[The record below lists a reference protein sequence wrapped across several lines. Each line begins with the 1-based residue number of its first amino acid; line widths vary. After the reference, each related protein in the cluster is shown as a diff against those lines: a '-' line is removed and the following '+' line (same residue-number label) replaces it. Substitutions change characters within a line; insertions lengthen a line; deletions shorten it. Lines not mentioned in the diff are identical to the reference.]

1 MRGTSQQ
8 SRVSYSEGDFLTLS
22 GDSFF
27 YRSWRVPAPAAV
39 AIIVHDLGEDGG
51 KYRSVAEYLARQGF
65 SAYVMDLR
73 GHGRSCGER
82 GHADSFERLVRDLGL
97 FVSLVSSK
105 EGMMPYLLG
114 QGFGALLALG
124 YAAKKRAAAG
134 LVLSS
139 PLLSLRGAE
148 AYITGF
154 KASLIN
160 LLISKKK
167 VTLHLGSK
175 VEITVRLLRE
185 VARAQSNVSA
195 YASKVSKPTLIIY
208 DPESDVIETGAVRK
222 LYECLRAKEK
232 RLIEVSGGYCILR
245 DSKEV
250 LETIVDWIK
259 EHME

>member
-1 MRGTSQQ
+1 MRGSSQQ

-27 YRSWRVPAPAAV
+27 YRSWRVPAPVAV

-51 KYRSVAEYLARQGF
+51 EYKGVAEYLARQGF
-65 SAYVMDLR
+65 SAYAMDLR
-73 GHGRSCGER
+73 GHGKSCGER

-114 QGFGALLALG
+114 QGFGALLALS
-124 YAAKKRAAAG
+124 YAARKMVAG

-139 PLLSLRGAE
+139 PLLSLKGAE
-148 AYITGF
+148 TYVSGF
-154 KASLIN
+154 KASLMN

-167 VTLHLGSK
+167 VALQLGSK

-195 YASKVSKPTLIIY
+195 YASRVDKPTLIIY
-208 DPESDVIETGAVRK
+208 DPESDVVEAGAIKK
-222 LYECLRAKEK
+222 LYEWLGAREK
-232 RLIEVSGGYCILR
+232 KLVEVSGGYSILK
-245 DSKEV
+245 DNKEA
-250 LETIVDWIK
+250 LEIIVKWIM
-259 EHME
+259 EHVK